1 MTGRIVWAS
10 TNRVTLPD
18 EAARAARTPISRE
31 TPLVDFIV
39 WLITPE
45 W

>member
-1 MTGRIVWAS
+1 MVPIILKSLSRPNG
-10 TNRVTLPD
+10 
-18 EAARAARTPISRE
+18 ARAISE

>member
-1 MTGRIVWAS
+1 MAKAIGSGERE
-10 TNRVTLPD
+10 R
-18 EAARAARTPISRE
+18 RGE